1 MVSTHRGHHVTVD
14 YAQNSIGRNTAAPYT
29 IRAGASQPLV
39 STPLRWDEIAASN
52 IQPTD
57 FMPYVVMERVQRH
70 GDFFAA
76 ALLASQQILT
86 LRARSASFQTRRDT
100 GDDGSE

>member
-14 YAQNSIGRNTAAPYT
+14 YAQNSIGRNTAALYT

-57 FMPYVVMERVQRH
+57 FMPYVVMERVQLM
-70 GDFFAA
+70 AISLP
-76 ALLASQQILT
+76 LLCSRAS
-86 LRARSASFQTRRDT
+86 RF
-100 GDDGSE
+100 

>member
-1 MVSTHRGHHVTVD
+1 MVSTHRGDHVTVD

-39 STPLRWDEIAASN
+39 STPLRWDEIAPSN

-57 FMPYVVMERVQRH
+57 FMPYVVMERVQLM
-70 GDFFAA
+70 AISLP
-76 ALLASQQILT
+76 LLCSRAS
-86 LRARSASFQTRRDT
+86 RF
-100 GDDGSE
+100 

>member
-1 MVSTHRGHHVTVD
+1 MTVD

-39 STPLRWDEIAASN
+39 STPLRWDEIAPSN

-57 FMPYVVMERVQRH
+57 FMPYVVMERVQLH
-70 GDFFAA
+70 GDLFAP
-76 ALLASQQILT
+76 ALLANQQIST
-86 LRARSASFQTRRDT
+86 LRAGSASFQTRRDT
-100 GDDGSE
+100 GNDGSA